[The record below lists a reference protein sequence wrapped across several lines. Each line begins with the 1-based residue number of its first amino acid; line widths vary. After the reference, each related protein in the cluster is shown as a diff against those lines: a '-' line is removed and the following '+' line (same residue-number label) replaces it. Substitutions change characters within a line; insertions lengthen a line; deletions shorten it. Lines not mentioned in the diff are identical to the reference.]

1 MRLFYAMY
9 PFLSVCVTN
18 KFMCRC
24 AAVQRF
30 SFKIPNEHAALGDG
44 HTHTHTHTTK
54 RKKNFSRTASKWE
67 LIEFYLLL
75 MIQIL

>member
-44 HTHTHTHTTK
+44 HTRTHTHTK
-54 RKKNFSRTASKWE
+54 QKGRKTSQE
-67 LIEFYLLL
+67 LP
-75 MIQIL
+75 QSGS